1 MPQDTL
7 LRFLLQLWLLLAS
20 LYAGMGAVGAFGR
33 NCWSDG
39 ALCALLASLPWCFSE
54 TLALPLSLLLLLLS
68 QVILSFLHKI
78 HPLSAAC
85 GALFSG
91 CVWTFFLLLL
101 PVMHIVWVL
110 ALSALLC
117 ALACCLLYKEL
128 HRVKPRLEPPDLQQ
142 KGILAIWVCMVG
154 VLLLFLLW
162 NGWLLRHE
170 SDLLPSYAQVFAL
183 ATALVFCLCMSLLY
197 ALLQATQF
205 RVETLLDRQFQQ
217 ELESFMQ
224 VIRSQRHDFNFHV
237 QALSGMLEAGR
248 YDECHAYMQSLVK
261 SVNHLN
267 QVLPFHHPAVSAMFN
282 AFQEMAF
289 RSDIPME
296 IRIENDL
303 SRLPC
308 TVLEIN
314 TIMGNLLQ
322 NAIDETVQLPKS
334 QRWIHVLVVKRG
346 AKNVIKVS
354 NPHHLTEEDFRHVF
368 EAGHS
373 TKKGHQGIGLT
384 TVKRLVTRC
393 HGTIHTEFGEGFVHF
408 IVQLPIPLEI

>member
-1 MPQDTL
+1 
-7 LRFLLQLWLLLAS
+7 
-20 LYAGMGAVGAFGR
+20 
-33 NCWSDG
+33 
-39 ALCALLASLPWCFSE
+39 
-54 TLALPLSLLLLLLS
+54 
-68 QVILSFLHKI
+68 
-78 HPLSAAC
+78 
-85 GALFSG
+85 
-91 CVWTFFLLLL
+91 
-101 PVMHIVWVL
+101 
-110 ALSALLC
+110 
-117 ALACCLLYKEL
+117 
-128 HRVKPRLEPPDLQQ
+128 
-142 KGILAIWVCMVG
+142 
-154 VLLLFLLW
+154 
-162 NGWLLRHE
+162 
-170 SDLLPSYAQVFAL
+170 
-183 ATALVFCLCMSLLY
+183 
-197 ALLQATQF
+197 
-205 RVETLLDRQFQQ
+205 
-217 ELESFMQ
+217 MQ

-267 QVLPFHHPAVSAMFN
+267 QVLPFHHPAISAMFN

-393 HGTIHTEFGEGFVHF
+393 RGTIHTEFGEGIVHF